1 MPATKSAT
9 ATVPIVTG
17 LLTGLP
23 VFLAGSSASAARTP
37 GFELAYDDIDVFCS
51 SPQSLISAAERL
63 RSGGFEITD
72 RFKRVYHRWM
82 KHGFKGWHTNSLKL
96 EGHGGVDVNLVY
108 KLVDKHPT
116 TSLAQVIESFDFGL
130 LAHGFDCEQQ
140 VWRDMRSYLF
150 PNQPIEEWVAKTFI
164 RPMPLPMMPTRRDDW
179 RNGFISQYQ
188 GLREIGRFLRY
199 NDYGYDM
206 SLVYDDLLTGYK
218 AASLFYSARTDKPEL
233 EMIGKIFESIAMSL
247 EDSQLSGDWDK
258 LREASE
264 QIIFLD
270 ELDAIME
277 KLE

>member
-1 MPATKSAT
+1 MAATKEA
-9 ATVPIVTG
+9 AIAVPVVTSR
-17 LLTGLP
+17 LAGLP

-37 GFELAYDDIDVFCS
+37 GFELAYNDIDVFCS

-63 RSGGFEITD
+63 LAGGFEITD
-72 RFKRVYHRWM
+72 RYKRVYHRWM

-96 EGHGGVDVNLVY
+96 ENAQGLDVNLIY

-130 LAHGFDCEQQ
+130 LAHGFDCETQ
-140 VWRDMRSYLF
+140 VWRDMREYLF
-150 PNQPIEEWVAKTFI
+150 PNMGAVGATQI
-164 RPMPLPMMPTRRDDW
+164 PLPMMPIRRDDW

-270 ELDAIME
+270 DLDAIME
-277 KLE
+277 ALE

>member
-1 MPATKSAT
+1 MAATTPAAT
-9 ATVPIVTG
+9 AVPVVTSR
-17 LLTGLP
+17 LAGLP

-72 RFKRVYHRWM
+72 RYKRVYHRWM

-96 EGHGGVDVNLVY
+96 ESTAGIDVNLVY

-140 VWRDMRSYLF
+140 VWRDMREYLF
-150 PNQPIEEWVAKTFI
+150 PNMGAVGATQI
-164 RPMPLPMMPTRRDDW
+164 PLPMMPARRDDW

-188 GLREIGRFLRY
+188 GLREIGRFMKY
-199 NDYGYDM
+199 VDYGYDM
-206 SLVYDDLLTGYK
+206 SLVYNDLLAGYK
-218 AASLFYSARTDKPEL
+218 QASLFYSARTDNPEL

-247 EDSQLSGDWDK
+247 EDGWASGDWDK

-270 ELDAIME
+270 DLDAIMSQ
-277 KLE
+277 LE